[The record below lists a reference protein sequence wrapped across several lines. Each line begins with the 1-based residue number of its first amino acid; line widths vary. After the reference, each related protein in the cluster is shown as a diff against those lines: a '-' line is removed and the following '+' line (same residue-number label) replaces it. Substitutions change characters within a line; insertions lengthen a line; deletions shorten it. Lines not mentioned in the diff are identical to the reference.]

1 VTLVTASIDIDAP
14 SAAVWD
20 VVMDP
25 HRFADWVTIHR
36 RIHRTDDGAVRPGYE
51 VEQTLALRGAPFK
64 VHWTLAEAEAPRRA
78 TWDGRGPGGSRAR
91 TTYRLADRDGGGTRF
106 DYTNEFRAPGGFVG
120 AAAGR
125 ALVGG
130 ISQREASRSLERLK
144 ALVERDGGR
153 RAR

>member
-36 RIHRTDDGAVRPGYE
+36 RINRTDDGAVRPGYE
-51 VEQTLALRGAPFK
+51 VEQTLVLRGAPFK
-64 VHWTLAEAEAPRRA
+64 VRWRLATAEAPHHA
-78 TWDGRGPGGSRAR
+78 TWDGRGPGGSHAR
-91 TTYRLADRDGGGTRF
+91 TTYALAGRDGGGTRF
-106 DYTNEFRAPGGFVG
+106 DYTNEFRPPGGFIG
-120 AAAGR
+120 AAAGH

-130 ISQREASRSLERLK
+130 ISQREAARSLERLK
-144 ALVERDGGR
+144 ALLERSG
-153 RAR
+153 AH